1 MVVRD
6 GRRSVGCS
14 LEEAC
19 QGVRVPGCGACR
31 RHLLMAI
38 LMLLLLVVDTVLRR
52 DHQLIAVLV

>member
-1 MVVRD
+1 MVRD
-6 GRRSVGCS
+6 GRRSVRCS

-38 LMLLLLVVDTVLRR
+38 LMLLLVVDTVLRR